1 MSYSRSV
8 YNRNTAYADIRSRTA
23 PPRPRASEVQAY
35 NRVSEP
41 RRPNVPFRPS
51 VPAAQSSTVRPYP
64 DARSYPRQTAGQKP
78 YYQQAPRQ
86 QDRAYPPS
94 RQSVDNKASLY
105 GGSREQER
113 GRRYSGTAAM
123 PNSEWLQEKRQ
134 LDSEKQALAREREKL
149 ARDREKRA
157 EELRR
162 EREARQQQEQREQER
177 REQERRE
184 REKERRQRE
193 LERYRREAAA
203 FQQNRRLEETRRAM
217 PSERRP
223 VRESDRPLGRRPRPF
238 QPHADTRSR
247 PFQPHA
253 DTRRPPMR
261 SSRED
266 YERRPQ
272 PLTRTAAP
280 RFSGDR
286 KSDFVGRE
294 PLRGAGREPVE
305 SARRP
310 PRGKGGSRPGGDE
323 GIRQRRPPIAQPR
336 RNVPP
341 ARVEAYDARQERDR
355 ALERERA
362 RLRQLREEESSMRE
376 RPLKDRGPA
385 YHRSAVAL
393 ALQRQRQRAQRTQPA
408 KIEAD
413 GTLRRAPVAVQ
424 RQERIVSADSAT
436 AAKARH
442 VVRRKAE
449 GPLEKPCKTLVE
461 RIATFLRHSF
471 KATTSEGEQPSG
483 PQVTLEM
490 IKDKMGL
497 RLPLKSLDNMLQGSF
512 NERSVVVVD
521 GYYYSNL
528 VNPSAYASYPAYPS
542 MSALVGG

>member
-1 MSYSRSV
+1 
-8 YNRNTAYADIRSRTA
+8 
-23 PPRPRASEVQAY
+23 
-35 NRVSEP
+35 
-41 RRPNVPFRPS
+41 
-51 VPAAQSSTVRPYP
+51 
-64 DARSYPRQTAGQKP
+64 
-78 YYQQAPRQ
+78 
-86 QDRAYPPS
+86 
-94 RQSVDNKASLY
+94 
-105 GGSREQER
+105 
-113 GRRYSGTAAM
+113 
-123 PNSEWLQEKRQ
+123 
-134 LDSEKQALAREREKL
+134 
-149 ARDREKRA
+149 
-157 EELRR
+157 
-162 EREARQQQEQREQER
+162 
-177 REQERRE
+177 
-184 REKERRQRE
+184 
-193 LERYRREAAA
+193 
-203 FQQNRRLEETRRAM
+203 
-217 PSERRP
+217 
-223 VRESDRPLGRRPRPF
+223 
-238 QPHADTRSR
+238 
-247 PFQPHA
+247 
-253 DTRRPPMR
+253 MR

-528 VNPSAYASYPAYPS
+528 KNKQSVKRMREADIVEQDLVRQEARKKLRKLKEEKEQLKEKAKTLVTEEDRQAIRAEDKAIHDAAARKLEAEK
-542 MSALVGG
+542 MKEEVQQKEERIHALVNQPKKREAEREELEQLKEEVDALRERIQKSESKHAIREVDATCVEEPSENENADTNATEDADVAQPQSTDLQPAEDVGEQLGVDGEAAGALEEGEGEGVAMGEGEADEGEGDNGDEEGLGISNGEGEMGDGEGEGEIGDAEGEGLTGDGDGEGETGEGETGDGEGEGETGDADGIEEGVP